1 MSGLFYEYSV
11 LKINI
16 TLSELSQVTQ
26 GITIGPEIDVSI
38 HSVVYDSRLVKEGE
52 NKVFFALNGP
62 FRKGIDFVDDAYNKG
77 IRVFVVSSKD
87 FTKKNDAVYIQVEDV
102 LDALL
107 HLAKWHRIQF
117 DIPVIAI
124 AGTHGKTIVKEW
136 LSLLLSEKFKV
147 VKSPK
152 SYNSKLG
159 LAISIFELNS
169 DSEIA
174 IFEVSLTEQGEGNL
188 FNSLL
193 NPTFG
198 ILTHAG
204 DKFDHKFGSKQDKF
218 KEYLSFFKG
227 SKRVVYESQVYR
239 DIFNQQEHYNIS
251 MSDYKKELDQLE
263 IKEPVKKINASICL
277 SSAAYFDVNV
287 DLKKGYFPDLAMRME
302 SYAGIEN
309 TTIINDTYSLD
320 LESLK
325 ASLQYLNSL
334 AKTKKKIVLLPKE
347 GIDNKQE
354 ALDEMSQ
361 NGVDEYHFIDS
372 IKEVDFPIKDSVIL
386 VKGGKTST
394 MNKIA
399 GQLKLKH
406 HRTKIEIDLSAI
418 RKNIHLIKDKM
429 STDAKCLIMVKANAY
444 GTGLVRI
451 GQYIEQLGADYLG
464 VAYTDEGVAL
474 RTNGVKCPI
483 LVMNA
488 GVDDFQECID
498 YHLEPSIYSLNIL
511 DEFIKI
517 LISNEVK
524 GFPIHLKID
533 TGMKRLGIDSSEL
546 DEFISVLNS
555 QPEIS
560 LKGVYSHFA
569 ESNNV
574 KNPEFTKR
582 QLASFLKDCSILQER
597 ISDSFIRHMSNSDA
611 TLNYPESQLDMV
623 RLGLI
628 TYGISENS
636 NLNKELTPVIT
647 WSSQVA
653 QIKSVR
659 KGESIGYGR
668 SFRSEKEM
676 QIAIVPVGYA
686 DGFRRSLGNGKGS
699 VFINGHMFYTIGN
712 VCMDMIMID
721 VSNEDILPGD
731 IVEIIGENQSLR
743 QFAKLLNTIPYE
755 VLTSL
760 SNRVHRNYVLS

>member
-1 MSGLFYEYSV
+1 

-16 TLSELSQVTQ
+16 TLAELSHVIQ
-26 GITIGPEIDVSI
+26 GVILGVKVDTVI
-38 HSVVYDSRLVKEGE
+38 HSVVYDSRLVKKGE

-62 FRKGIDFVDDAYNKG
+62 FRKGIDFVDDAYKKG

-107 HLAKWHRIQF
+107 NLAKWHRIQF

-159 LAISIFELNS
+159 LAVSILELNS

-174 IFEVSLTEQGEGNL
+174 IFEVSLTEKGEGKL

-198 ILTHAG
+198 VLTHAG

-218 KEYLSFFKG
+218 KEYLSLFKE

-239 DIFNQQEHYNIS
+239 EIFNQQEHHNIG

-277 SSAAYFDVNV
+277 CSAAYFGANV
-287 DLKKGYFPDLAMRME
+287 DLKKGYLPDLAMRME
-302 SYAGIEN
+302 SYEGIEN
-309 TTIINDTYSLD
+309 TIIINDTYSLD
-320 LESLK
+320 LESFK
-325 ASLQYLNSL
+325 SSLHYLSSL
-334 AKTKKKIVLLPKE
+334 ANTKKKIVLLPKD
-347 GIDNKQE
+347 GIENKQE

-372 IKEVDFPIKDSVIL
+372 IKDVDFPIKDTVIL

-429 STDAKCLIMVKANAY
+429 STDTKCLIMVKANAY

-517 LISNEVK
+517 LISNEEK

-546 DEFISVLNS
+546 EHFITVLNS

-574 KNPEFTKR
+574 KNPEFTKG
-582 QLASFLKDCSILQER
+582 QLSSFLKTCSILSER
-597 ISDSFIRHMSNSDA
+597 ISDSFIRHISNSDA

-623 RLGLI
+623 RLGLV
-628 TYGISENS
+628 TYGISGNS

-653 QIKSVR
+653 QIKSVS

-668 SFRSEKEM
+668 LFRSEKEM

-699 VFINGHMFYTIGN
+699 VIIEGQKFYTIGN
-712 VCMDMIMID
+712 ICMDMIMID
-721 VSNEDILPGD
+721 ITDSLVKEGD
-731 IVEIIGENQSLR
+731 LVEIIGPNQSLT
-743 QFAKLLNTIPYE
+743 QVSELLDTIPYE

-760 SNRVHRNYVLS
+760 SKRVHRNYILS

>member
-1 MSGLFYEYSV
+1 MSGLFYEYRV

-16 TLSELSQVTQ
+16 TLAELSHVIQ
-26 GITIGPEIDVSI
+26 GVIIGVKVDTVI
-38 HSVVYDSRLVKEGE
+38 HSVVYDSRLVKEGD
-52 NKVFFALNGP
+52 NKAFFALNGP

-87 FTKKNDAVYIQVEDV
+87 FTKKKDAVYIQVDDV

-107 HLAKWHRIQF
+107 NLAKWHRIQF

-159 LAISIFELNS
+159 LALSILELNS

-174 IFEVSLTEQGEGNL
+174 IFEVSLTEQGEGKL

-193 NPTFG
+193 NPRFG

-218 KEYLSFFKG
+218 KEYLSLFKG
-227 SKRVVYESQVYR
+227 SKRVVYESQVYSE
-239 DIFNQQEHYNIS
+239 IFNQQEHYNIS
-251 MSDYKKELDQLE
+251 MSDYKKELDQLDV
-263 IKEPVKKINASICL
+263 KETAKKINASICL
-277 SSAAYFDVNV
+277 FSATYFGVNV

-302 SYAGIEN
+302 SYEGIEN

-347 GIDNKQE
+347 GIENKQE
-354 ALDEMSQ
+354 ALDLMSQ
-361 NGVDEYHFIDS
+361 NGVVEYHFIDS
-372 IKEVDFPIKDSVIL
+372 IKDIDFPIDDTVIL
-386 VKGGKTST
+386 VKGGKTSK

-429 STDAKCLIMVKANAY
+429 SIDTKCLIMVKANAY

-474 RTNGVKCPI
+474 RANGVKCPI

-533 TGMKRLGIDSSEL
+533 TGMKRLGIDSNEL
-546 DEFISVLNS
+546 EQFISVLNS

-574 KNPEFTKR
+574 KDPEFTKG
-582 QLASFLKDCSILQER
+582 QLKSFLKTCSILSAR
-597 ISDSFIRHMSNSDA
+597 ISGSFIRHISNSDA
-611 TLNYPESQLDMV
+611 TLNHPESQLDMV
-623 RLGLI
+623 RLGLVS
-628 TYGISENS
+628 YGVSGNS
-636 NLNKELTPVIT
+636 KLNKELTPVIK

-653 QIKSVR
+653 QIKTVH

-668 SFRSEKEM
+668 SFRSDKEM

-686 DGFRRSLGNGKGS
+686 DGFRRSLGNGNGR
-699 VFINGHMFYTIGN
+699 VFIKGQKFYTIGN
-712 VCMDMIMID
+712 ICMDMIMID
-721 VSNEDILPGD
+721 VTEIIIKEGD
-731 IVEIIGENQSLR
+731 LVEIIGPNQSLI
-743 QFAKLLNTIPYE
+743 QFSELLDTIPYE

-760 SNRVHRNYVLS
+760 SKRVHRNYISS

>member
-38 HSVVYDSRLVKEGE
+38 HSVVYDSRLVENGD
-52 NKVFFALNGP
+52 NKVFFALNGR

-77 IRVFVVSSKD
+77 IRLFVVANDD
-87 FTKKNDAVYIQVEDV
+87 FVKKTDAVYVQVKDTLE
-102 LDALL
+102 ALL
-107 HLAKWHRIQF
+107 NLAKWHRIQF
-117 DIPVIAI
+117 DLPVITI

-136 LSLLLSEKFKV
+136 LGIMLSEKYRV

-159 LAISIFELNS
+159 LALSMLELNS

-174 IFEVSLTEQGEGNL
+174 IFEVSLTEKGEGKL
-188 FNSLL
+188 FNNLL
-193 NPTFG
+193 NPLYG

-204 DKFDHKFGSKQDKF
+204 DKFDHKFGSKHNKF
-218 KEYLSFFKG
+218 KEYLSLFEG
-227 SKRVVYESQVYR
+227 SKRVVYESQVY
-239 DIFNQQEHYNIS
+239 DEIFSHQEHQAIS
-251 MSDYKKELDQLE
+251 VSDYSKELAQLGLQ
-263 IKEPVKKINASICL
+263 EPVKKINASICL
-277 SSAAYFDVNV
+277 CSAAYFDVNV

-302 SYAGIEN
+302 SYDGIEN

-347 GIDNKQE
+347 GIEDKQE
-354 ALDEMSQ
+354 ALDVMNK
-361 NGVDEYHFIDS
+361 NGVDEYYFVES
-372 IKEVDFPIKDSVIL
+372 IKDVDFPINDAVIL
-386 VKGGKTST
+386 VKGGKTSM

-429 STDAKCLIMVKANAY
+429 SVATKCLIMVKANAY

-474 RTNGVKCPI
+474 RSNGVQCPI

-517 LISNEVK
+517 LISNEKK

-546 DEFISVLNS
+546 EHFITVLNS

-574 KNPEFTKR
+574 KNPEFTKG
-582 QLASFLKDCSILQER
+582 QLASFLKTCSILQER
-597 ISDSFIRHMSNSDA
+597 ISDSFIRHISNSDA

-623 RLGLI
+623 RLGLV

-653 QIKSVR
+653 QIKPVS

-699 VFINGHMFYTIGN
+699 VFINGKKFYTIGN

-721 VSNEDILPGD
+721 VSNEDILPGA

-743 QFAKLLNTIPYE
+743 QFAKLLDTISYE

-760 SNRVHRNYVLS
+760 SNRVHRNYILS